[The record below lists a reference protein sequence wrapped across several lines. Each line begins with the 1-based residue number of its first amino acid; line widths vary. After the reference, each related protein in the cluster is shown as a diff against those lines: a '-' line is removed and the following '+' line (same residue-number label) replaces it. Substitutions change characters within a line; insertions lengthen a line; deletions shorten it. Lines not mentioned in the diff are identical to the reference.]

1 MQNNYKTTVIKLNPN
16 RWSECLVKPGIHSS
30 LSHQIKS
37 QYAFTLLQQATR
49 KTKLN

>member
-16 RWSECLVKPGIHSS
+16 SWSQCLVKP
-30 LSHQIKS
+30 QD
-37 QYAFTLLQQATR
+37 AFTLLQQATR

>member
-16 RWSECLVKPGIHSS
+16 RWSECLDKPGIHSS
-30 LSHQIKS
+30 LSHQIQS
-37 QYAFTLLQQATR
+37 QDAFTLLQQETR